1 MILSAKG
8 LSQHSIIL
16 PLWKDHIPNQL
27 PNHKEEVESLKDP
40 GLLWIENVQDPSIEV
55 FLPAKAN
62 ANGKAVLICPGGGY
76 EGLAYD
82 WEGTDIAKL
91 LNSKGIAG
99 IVLKYRLPDPASFS
113 NHSSVPLQD
122 AQRALKMIRYH
133 AGEWNIKPDKI
144 GVMGFSAG
152 GHLASTLGTHFT
164 KKVYSVSDA
173 VETLS
178 ARPDFMILIY
188 PVISMKK
195 TITHNGSRE
204 ALLGNNPSLAMID
217 EYSNELQIKSN
228 TPPVFI
234 LHASDDNSVSVKN
247 STGFYNALKEKQ
259 ISVEMHIYPE
269 GGHGFSLA
277 MDNKHLKTWPQR
289 LFDWLEIIN

>member
-1 MILSAKG
+1 
-8 LSQHSIIL
+8 
-16 PLWKDHIPNQL
+16 
-27 PNHKEEVESLKDP
+27 
-40 GLLWIENVQDPSIEV
+40 
-55 FLPAKAN
+55 
-62 ANGKAVLICPGGGY
+62 
-76 EGLAYD
+76 
-82 WEGTDIAKL
+82 
-91 LNSKGIAG
+91 
-99 IVLKYRLPDPASFS
+99 
-113 NHSSVPLQD
+113 
-122 AQRALKMIRYH
+122 
-133 AGEWNIKPDKI
+133 
-144 GVMGFSAG
+144 
-152 GHLASTLGTHFT
+152 
-164 KKVYSVSDA
+164 
-173 VETLS
+173 
-178 ARPDFMILIY
+178 
-188 PVISMKK
+188 MKK

-289 LFDWLEIIN
+289 LFDWLEIIK